1 MASSKKEIT
10 NALTTHALSGTPKV
24 TVLKLIKERFKLSD
38 NELEWAVEA
47 CNFNE
52 PPKKIDYKKFFYNN
66 VTKVANKVDS
76 PNLQLY
82 YIDNFITPTDCQLLR
97 GYIDQTA
104 VPATLHNIGEGTDA
118 RTRRENERSSSAVL
132 LHWSIHEFFKLID
145 QKIVNLMQLHPFIG
159 EGMTGQRYEIG
170 ELYVQHPDYFVES
183 DLETYCTWM
192 GQRTWTTMLYLNDVE
207 EGGETQFAN
216 VNIKMK
222 PREGTLIAW
231 NNLNI
236 DGTNNTYSLH
246 EALPPTSGK
255 KYIITKW
262 WRSWNLV

>member
-1 MASSKKEIT
+1 MTSSKREIT

-52 PPKKIDYKKFFYNN
+52 SPKKIDYKKFFYNN

-82 YIDNFITPTDCQLLR
+82 YIDNFITPTDCQLLK

-104 VPATLHNIGEGTDA
+104 VPATLHNPGEGTDA

-132 LHWSIHEFFKLID
+132 LHWSTHEFFKSID
-145 QKIVNLMQLHPFIG
+145 QKIVNLMKLHPFIG
-159 EGMTGQRYEIG
+159 EGITGQRYEIG

-262 WRSWNLV
+262 WRSWSPI